1 MNSEEIFPR
10 DDLLS
15 REELRNKFGIL
26 NYVVFI
32 AMLLVS
38 ALIGVFYWW
47 KGQKNTD
54 EFLLASRSMS
64 TLPMT
69 LSLVASF
76 MSAITLL
83 GVPAEVYT
91 AGTQF
96 AVSVLVYPLVMAIV
110 IHFYLPVYDQL
121 RLTTSYQYLQLRNQ
135 DTSTFCT
142 LSSDYS

>member
-1 MNSEEIFPR
+1 MSQEEVFFQR
-10 DDLLS
+10 NDLLS

-26 NYVVFI
+26 NYVVFV

-38 ALIGVFYWW
+38 AIIGVFYWW

-83 GVPAEVYT
+83 GRERHVI
-91 AGTQF
+91 
-96 AVSVLVYPLVMAIV
+96 VMSG
-110 IHFYLPVYDQL
+110 IHF
-121 RLTTSYQYLQLRNQ
+121 SYSEQIRSPLKRI
-135 DTSTFCT
+135 SKP
-142 LSSDYS
+142 

>member
-1 MNSEEIFPR
+1 
-10 DDLLS
+10 
-15 REELRNKFGIL
+15 
-26 NYVVFI
+26 
-32 AMLLVS
+32 
-38 ALIGVFYWW
+38 
-47 KGQKNTD
+47 
-54 EFLLASRSMS
+54 MS

-142 LSSDYS
+142 LSSDNS

>member
-1 MNSEEIFPR
+1 
-10 DDLLS
+10 
-15 REELRNKFGIL
+15 
-26 NYVVFI
+26 
-32 AMLLVS
+32 
-38 ALIGVFYWW
+38 
-47 KGQKNTD
+47 
-54 EFLLASRSMS
+54 MS

-121 RLTTSYQYLQLRNQ
+121 RLTTSYQYLQLRIPRPSVLCSTNQ
-135 DTSTFCT
+135 LTFIGDSGLY
-142 LSSDYS
+142 LSMGTICICLL

>member
-1 MNSEEIFPR
+1 
-10 DDLLS
+10 
-15 REELRNKFGIL
+15 
-26 NYVVFI
+26 
-32 AMLLVS
+32 
-38 ALIGVFYWW
+38 
-47 KGQKNTD
+47 
-54 EFLLASRSMS
+54 MS

-135 DTSTFCT
+135 DTSTFCA
-142 LSSDYS
+142 LSSDYSYCLWAPSVSLVSLQIFVQIYCQLLPACNLSKVQVKQKRQ